1 MSRRHVPIEEQLASV
16 PLFEGVSE
24 SDLQRIAH
32 LVARIHE
39 PAGEVLT
46 KEGEAG
52 HELMIVLDGQV
63 EVRHGVRVVAT
74 LGPGDYLGEIALL
87 EHDARRSSTAVA
99 ITAVT
104 IAFIG
109 RHDFDNLMAD
119 VPHLAERVRATE
131 RARIA
136 DLGDDQAG

>member
-1 MSRRHVPIEEQLASV
+1 MSRHISIEEQLARV

-52 HELMIVLDGQV
+52 HELMIVLDGEV
-63 EVRHGVRVVAT
+63 EVRHGDRVVAT
-74 LGPGDYLGEIALL
+74 LGSGDYLGEVALL
-87 EHDARRSSTAVA
+87 EHDGRRSATAVA
-99 ITAVT
+99 TTAVT
-104 IAFIG
+104 IAFIS
-109 RHDFDNLMAD
+109 RHDFENLIAD
-119 VPHLAERVRATE
+119 VPHLAERVKATE
-131 RARIA
+131 AARLA
-136 DLGDDQAG
+136 DLGEGEAT